1 MSYRILVWGASYN
14 PGGIERFLVN
24 YIKHFNHKK
33 IIVDFVNTDRRPLAF
48 SDQMKSWNSKIFQL
62 IVPSKR
68 KHIILY
74 YRKFDSFFKKYSKNY
89 DCMWFNLID
98 LSNITAVKYA
108 HKYGVPKIIVHS
120 HNSKYMSSLNSIGGI
135 EGYIKHKLNKKLIDN
150 YATDFWSCS
159 PSGTDW
165 MFPND
170 LKSKVKI
177 INNAIEPKLYMVNV
191 EKRNSIR
198 KKYHLSDDIIVLGN
212 VGRLQLQKNQIFA
225 LKVMSELVKM
235 NTKIK
240 LIFVGDGPDKKKLL
254 QKTNELS
261 LKNNVIFVGKQM
273 DMQAWYSTFDYFLL
287 PSLFEGLSVASIE
300 AQANGLP
307 IFASSNIIPKNSII
321 NSNIDLISLSYSPK
335 YWADKILRKINSNFT
350 RENELQI
357 KQNFEVSSFDIDIES
372 QKLQKNFLSSKS
384 R

>member
-1 MSYRILVWGASYN
+1 
-14 PGGIERFLVN
+14 
-24 YIKHFNHKK
+24 
-33 IIVDFVNTDRRPLAF
+33 
-48 SDQMKSWNSKIFQL
+48 
-62 IVPSKR
+62 
-68 KHIILY
+68 
-74 YRKFDSFFKKYSKNY
+74 
-89 DCMWFNLID
+89 
-98 LSNITAVKYA
+98 
-108 HKYGVPKIIVHS
+108 
-120 HNSKYMSSLNSIGGI
+120 MSSLNSIGGI

-159 PSGTDW
+159 PSATDW